1 MNATRIF
8 TGIFALIISLVFLGA
23 GLWIQFFRTSGYEST
38 RALITKIETS
48 SSPMTGTGNHRS
60 RTHRTAYI
68 EYVVDGNTYSG
79 PSDIYESGMREG
91 QMVTIYYNPDNP
103 AQMAGDPGFLGWMFI
118 GIGGISVLGSIAMM
132 FTRRDG

>member
-1 MNATRIF
+1 MNVTRIF
-8 TGIFALIISLVFLGA
+8 AGIFALIISLAFLGA

-38 RALITKIETS
+38 QARITKIETTVGANNGS
-48 SSPMTGTGNHRS
+48 SRRS
-60 RTHRTAYI
+60 RTHSRAYI

-118 GIGGISVLGSIAMM
+118 GIGGISVLASFAMM